1 MIRRIRIALLAA
13 SVTLSL
19 PALAQ
24 AEEWIFFDPHP
35 VHPAAGGGFCE
46 GAGAHVHDY
55 APIDPSEFVRRDGLW
70 FFVGDPV
77 TWGYRGTVYRFDGG
91 HEVEGSSGFAAC
103 ARAGVHYH
111 LYAPAVI
118 VGSDSAVYVTPM
130 VAPLWW
136 DDRPRRRME
145 RRRPHDF
152 PVEVRD
158 VRPAPPSIGPPAGG
172 SRGGRVLDLPRRRAP
187 VPAGVRSLAPPPPA
201 RPAPRSDAR

>member
-1 MIRRIRIALLAA
+1 MSSAVHQTFVALVL
-13 SVTLSL
+13 TLSV
-19 PALAQ
+19 PALAH

-103 ARAGVHYH
+103 SRAGVHHH
-111 LYAPAVI
+111 LYAPVVI
-118 VGSDSAVYVTPM
+118 VGPDRAVYVTPV
-130 VAPLWW
+130 VAPFWW
-136 DDRPRRRME
+136 DDRPRLRVQT
-145 RRRPHDF
+145 RRPHAF
-152 PVEVRD
+152 PVD
-158 VRPAPPSIGPPAGG
+158 VRVVRPTPPAIGPPA
-172 SRGGRVLDLPRRRAP
+172 SRPHGARALDSSRRSP
-187 VPAGVRSLAPPPPA
+187 APPPPA
-201 RPAPRSDAR
+201 ARGSHR